1 LRFYFAVVDIKRE
14 AYMADDRPASMTMRV
29 QEIVCLGKEF
39 GDKSVRVCTIDGEK
53 YACVLDVIE
62 GVTGNRSTANTVW
75 TRIKAKDSDL
85 LQECKLHMF
94 GSEYVVANAHTIM
107 KIIFALP
114 RNQTKRFVDG
124 AISSFLHVLNPTS
137 EFGSEI
143 CARID
148 ELELAGTDD
157 QEEGILIA
165 TTKSRTYASCNIYVR
180 IRVPAE
186 HMVKATGPK
195 QMSMKNIKFGIAFT
209 LNDRDTGYNSKDPD
223 NGFFAFSFQCRS
235 RGEAVIVENF
245 MKLEYA
251 AIRIP
256 RALEYLDASRLA
268 DALGVEYDGESYEAY
283 VNVARKL
290 FVHMVEKLKH
300 SFPGQ
305 YEHKYGDMHS
315 VRGVVQEDG
324 ATTFVC
330 PCDEITRELAIQ
342 FGFRNPTTTWKAVG
356 ETAPPKT
363 GRPKSNGAV
372 ISCHLVTGE
381 EQQWSSV
388 ELGARTLHLEPKN
401 VRSSVDSPRQCGGYV
416 WRTSGAKKWVVPGG
430 LIVDP
435 TKHDGVLAY
444 IKGVDS
450 TGQIVFENKA
460 VAARLLNLAYNS
472 IDNAVGTNK
481 CVGERV
487 WSFLT
492 ESESSAFVDEV
503 DTSSPR
509 ATFMNGPDN
518 GANGRTHGRIVVRDI
533 STGVETSYESKND
546 AATMLGLRGEQIGE
560 RLDKP
565 MRALGLVF
573 RRFDATERWEPPSI
587 FKFRT
592 TDEKGKPIKFENRSS
607 PDSYVVSMDD
617 TGNVTGLY
625 ENKVAAAQLT
635 GISRSSINNLTD
647 TPQTVKGMK
656 WRSAVPEDYMT
667 FVPCEPPR
675 IV

>member
-1 LRFYFAVVDIKRE
+1 MSEIVGGVITLGEYFAVYNGCV
-14 AYMADDRPASMTMRV
+14 
-29 QEIVCLGKEF
+29 
-39 GDKSVRVCTIDGEK
+39 IDGVRH
-53 YACVLDVIE
+53 A
-62 GVTGNRSTANTVW
+62 GVVKTIQKVTET
-75 TRIKAKDSDL
+75 TKDSAKSLWLRMKQKYPDL
-85 LQECKLHMF
+85 EDECVTHKF
-94 GSEYVVANAHTIM
+94 EGKTGDVVVANAATLM
-107 KIIFALP
+107 KIIFNLRSAKAQEF
-114 RNQTKRFVDG
+114 RE
-124 AISSFLHVLNPTS
+124 SSMQAFLEVLNPTP
-137 EFGSEI
+137 EFIEALQDRHANMEDG
-143 CARID
+143 
-148 ELELAGTDD
+148 DD
-157 QEEGILIA
+157 DDGILVCHVPRGPRSYGE
-165 TTKSRTYASCNIYVR
+165 TNVYVR
-180 IRVPAE
+180 VRLPHE
-186 HMVKATGPK
+186 HTVAVTHHKELTMERL
-195 QMSMKNIKFGIAFT
+195 KFGVAYDKQGRHF
-209 LNDRDTGYNSKDPD
+209 GYSKD
-223 NGFFAFSFQCRS
+223 NGYFAFAFMCRTRQEADLAENYIKGIFGTLTVLNS
-235 RGEAVIVENF
+235 R
-245 MKLEYA
+245 
-251 AIRIP
+251 
-256 RALEYLDASRLA
+256 EYLDARRLA
-268 DALGVEYDGESYEAY
+268 SELGVEYDGLSYKQY
-283 VNVARKL
+283 LVVARTL
-290 FVHMVEKLKH
+290 FVKMVEFIKLVN
-300 SFPGQ
+300 PGA
-305 YEHKYGDMHS
+305 YDGMYGTLYS
-315 VRGVVQEDG
+315 VVETMQDLATVEDL
-324 ATTFVC
+324 ATRTRINFAA
-330 PCDEITRELAIQ
+330 DTITRELAIQ
-342 FGFRNPTTTWKAVG
+342 FGFRNPTTTWKPVG
-356 ETAPPKT
+356 AESVRT
-363 GRPKSNGAV
+363 GLPKSKGPV

-416 WRTSGAKKWVVPGG
+416 WRTSGAKKWVVPEG

-450 TGQIVFENKA
+450 TGQVVFENKA
-460 VAARLLNLAYNS
+460 VAARLLNLSYNS

-503 DTSSPR
+503 DTSLPR

-533 STGVETSYESKND
+533 STGEETSYESKND

-573 RRFDATERWEPPSI
+573 RRFDATERWDPPAS

-592 TDEKGKPIKFENRSS
+592 LDEKGKPLKFENRSS

-617 TGNVTGLY
+617 AGNVTGLY